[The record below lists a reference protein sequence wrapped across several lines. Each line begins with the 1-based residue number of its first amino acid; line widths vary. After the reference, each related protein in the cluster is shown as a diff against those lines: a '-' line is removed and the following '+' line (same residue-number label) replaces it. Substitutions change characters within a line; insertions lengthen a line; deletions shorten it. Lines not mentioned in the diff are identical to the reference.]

1 VIRVPVGEKGP
12 VGLPGPVGPAAA
24 SALEDLDFRLTDIEA
39 RLSDLESGPG
49 AAELE
54 ARVERLGAELVDV
67 DSSLTDVCDAIESNY
82 FFASNS
88 AIDELLRDLYFACP

>member
-88 AIDELLRDLYFACP
+88 AIDELLRDLYLACP